1 MSVISSALFIVAI
14 AFFFISIVTFEIGTR
29 RVKEK
34 KAHKKYDKIG
44 FRLLYISIFF
54 TAISVLFA
62 II

>member
-14 AFFFISIVTFEIGTR
+14 VFFIVSIVTFEIGNK

-54 TAISVLFA
+54 AAISILFA

>member
-14 AFFFISIVTFEIGTR
+14 VFFIVSIVTFEIGTQK
-29 RVKEK
+29 VKEK

-44 FRLLYISIFF
+44 FRLLYISILF
-54 TAISVLFA
+54 AGISVLFA